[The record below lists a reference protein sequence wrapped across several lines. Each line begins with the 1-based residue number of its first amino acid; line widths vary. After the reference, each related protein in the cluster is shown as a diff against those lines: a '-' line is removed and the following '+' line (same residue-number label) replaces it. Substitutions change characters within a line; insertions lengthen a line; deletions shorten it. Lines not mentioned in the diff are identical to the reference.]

1 MVLSDEEAIRRAIAA
16 IRQSDPLIKLLQQV
30 RLGRMQPDD
39 KGLRAVTDSW
49 LETYRNV
56 LSKERFSRQN
66 VGRLDPM
73 PRLTLLVEAGVMPST
88 HPSLAAVSAA
98 YEQAVTN
105 ARE

>member
-1 MVLSDEEAIRRAIAA
+1 MVLPDEEAVRRAIAA

-30 RLGRMQPDD
+30 RLGRMQPGD

-49 LETYRNV
+49 LETYRNE
-56 LSKERFSRQN
+56 LSKERFCRQS
-66 VGRLDPM
+66 VRRLDPM
-73 PRLTLLVEAGVMPST
+73 PRLTLLVEAGIVPST

-105 ARE
+105 ALE